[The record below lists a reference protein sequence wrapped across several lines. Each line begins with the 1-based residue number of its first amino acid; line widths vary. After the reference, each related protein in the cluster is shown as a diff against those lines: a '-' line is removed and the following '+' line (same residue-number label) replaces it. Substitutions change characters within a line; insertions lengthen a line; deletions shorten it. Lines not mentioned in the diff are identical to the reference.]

1 MTTTRRTTPAKARTG
16 TAQPVAAKQEPS
28 TPLDGGRARDREV
41 IEAAV
46 EIFAEKGY
54 SNASVQDVAERLG
67 MLKGSLYYYINSKES
82 LLRKIFDD
90 SHDEISRIT
99 EEVMT
104 SDGTGLERLSQFLV
118 DYATWTL
125 AHLKRAGL
133 YSREWRYAS
142 EELQASL
149 LDQQRYYNRSLRSL
163 IVACQSEGSIPPSID
178 PRMVSLF
185 IWSAFTTL
193 PDWFNPDRDTEAAV
207 AERYVAMA
215 LRAAGVSEPTFAL
228 SPRVTAPAGKSAA
241 TATKKTT
248 RTTASR
254 ASKKT

>member
-1 MTTTRRTTPAKARTG
+1 MATTPRTPAPKARKG
-16 TAQPVAAKQEPS
+16 TAKPSAQKQEPS
-28 TPLDGGRARDREV
+28 THLDGGRARDREV

-54 SNASVQDVAERLG
+54 SNASGQDVAERLG

-82 LLRKIFDD
+82 LLRKIFED
-90 SHDEISRIT
+90 SHDEISHIT
-99 EEVMT
+99 DQVMA

-125 AHLKRAGL
+125 THLKRAGL

-142 EELQASL
+142 EELQTSL

-163 IVACQSEGSIPPSID
+163 IVACQSEGSIPSSID

-193 PDWFNPDRDTEAAV
+193 PDWFNPDRDTEAVV
-207 AERYVAMA
+207 AERYVVMA
-215 LRAAGVSEPTFAL
+215 LRAAGVSEPTPVISSHAADL
-228 SPRVTAPAGKSAA
+228 SRKPVAA
-241 TATKKTT
+241 ATKKTAKAA
-248 RTTASR
+248 ASR
-254 ASKKT
+254 PSKKT

>member
-1 MTTTRRTTPAKARTG
+1 MATTPRTSASKARKG
-16 TAQPVAAKQEPS
+16 TAKPAARKPEPS
-28 TPLDGGRARDREV
+28 THLDGGRARDREV

-82 LLRKIFDD
+82 LLRKIFED
-90 SHDEISRIT
+90 SHEEITHIT
-99 EEVMT
+99 DEVMA
-104 SDGTGLERLSQFLV
+104 SDGSGLERLSQFLV

-125 AHLKRAGL
+125 THLKRAGL

-142 EELQASL
+142 EELQTSL
-149 LDQQRYYNRSLRSL
+149 VDQQRYYNRSLRSL
-163 IVACQSEGSIPPSID
+163 IVACQSEGSIPSSID

-193 PDWFNPDRDTEAAV
+193 PDWFNPDRDTEAVV
-207 AERYVAMA
+207 AERYVVMA
-215 LRAAGVSEPTFAL
+215 LRAAGVSEPSL
-228 SPRVTAPAGKSAA
+228 VPSPHETAPWRKSTANAA
-241 TATKKTT
+241 KKATKA
-248 RTTASR
+248 TASR
-254 ASKKT
+254 PSKKT